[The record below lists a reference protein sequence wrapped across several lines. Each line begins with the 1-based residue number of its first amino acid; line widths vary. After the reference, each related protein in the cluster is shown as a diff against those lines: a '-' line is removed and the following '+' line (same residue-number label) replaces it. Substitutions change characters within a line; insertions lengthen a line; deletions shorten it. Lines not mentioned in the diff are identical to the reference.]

1 MTNPHV
7 SEEVDRADKKMVCD
21 YVDRKHPENKKTGH
35 KDDHSNYAYTNRE
48 MLRRCKW
55 NLMG

>member
-21 YVDRKHPENKKTGH
+21 YVDRKHPENRTCH
-35 KDDHSNYAYTNRE
+35 KERKAEGFCYRHLTSFCFDI
-48 MLRRCKW
+48 
-55 NLMG
+55 